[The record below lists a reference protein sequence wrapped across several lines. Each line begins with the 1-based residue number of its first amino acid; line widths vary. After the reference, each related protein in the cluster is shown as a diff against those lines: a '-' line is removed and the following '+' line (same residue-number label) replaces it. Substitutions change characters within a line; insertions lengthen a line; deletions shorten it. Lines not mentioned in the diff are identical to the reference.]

1 MAFRALLFSK
11 NAETNSAMT
20 AACGNTGI
28 RVEVRSDI
36 FTAIDLVKTR
46 TFSCVIVD
54 WADQPEA
61 TFLLKRARES
71 GSNQDTVAI
80 AIVDHEPSPAEMRDN
95 RLDFLIYRPIADDEA
110 GAVLTKASEKMQPA
124 DVENDDASS
133 SIADSNKTDGPTF
146 NGANDTQEGSPE
158 ESPEYEEPDAG
169 EGSENVE
176 GVFTGGDVSGS
187 RRSPRLIMACIAIAV
202 IGAGFFLLKRND
214 MVGHVS
220 RTSVQSLRGL
230 GNSMAAR
237 FSNRQTV
244 PVNQSANDASQ
255 DYFKRDTDSTG
266 RQPTLDVVATTS
278 TLAETP
284 SQLPKAFDFPLPEPV
299 FERPQVAPVRT
310 QRAAIPDS
318 MKSSPPIAPPVVV
331 TVNPAQMMPVSAP
344 LAQPATQQISEPV
357 TVSEDAARALLIH
370 TVNPIYPAEGLPQKL
385 HGAVVLQAVIGRDGN
400 VEDLKIVRGYFV
412 LGKAAIA
419 AVKQWR
425 FQPYTI
431 NGHAVSTQ
439 TVVTI
444 NFSYPPG

>member
-36 FTAIDLVKTR
+36 FTAIDLVKSR

-124 DVENDDASS
+124 NVENDDASLS
-133 SIADSNKTDGPTF
+133 LVDSDKTDGSTF
-146 NGANDTQEGSPE
+146 DGANDKQDAPE
-158 ESPEYEEPDAG
+158 ESSEYEEPDAG
-169 EGSENVE
+169 EGNENVG
-176 GVFTGGDVSGS
+176 GVFTGEDVSE
-187 RRSPRLIMACIAIAV
+187 RPRSPRFIMACIAIAV

-214 MVGHVS
+214 VAGRLS
-220 RTSVQSLRGL
+220 QTSVQNLRGL
-230 GNSMAAR
+230 GNSIAAR
-237 FSNRQTV
+237 FSNHRTL
-244 PVNQSANDASQ
+244 PVNQSTNDASQ

-284 SQLPKAFDFPLPEPV
+284 LQLPKAFDFPLPDPV
-299 FERPQVAPVRT
+299 FERPQVVPVRT

-344 LAQPATQQISEPV
+344 MSQSATQQISEPV
-357 TVSEDAARALLIH
+357 AVSEEAARALLLH
-370 TVNPIYPAEGLPQKL
+370 TVSPIYPAEGLPQKL

-439 TVVTI
+439 TVITV